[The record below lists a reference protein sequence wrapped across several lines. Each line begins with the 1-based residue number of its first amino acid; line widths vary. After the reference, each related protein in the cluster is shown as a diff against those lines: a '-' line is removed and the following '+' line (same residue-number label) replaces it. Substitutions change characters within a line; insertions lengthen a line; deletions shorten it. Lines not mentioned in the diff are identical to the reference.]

1 VLREVKSA
9 AVRLMGY
16 IATVVFS
23 KGFTMS
29 YFPQLFAVA
38 AVMLLGC
45 ISPGPDLIAA
55 TIGIVA
61 SISLGWFSA
70 MAVLF
75 LTRRV
80 QHGYHPLRKPID
92 AAMETILIGLG
103 AKLAMDR

>member
-1 VLREVKSA
+1 
-9 AVRLMGY
+9 
-16 IATVVFS
+16 
-23 KGFTMS
+23 
-29 YFPQLFAVA
+29 
-38 AVMLLGC
+38 
-45 ISPGPDLIAA
+45 
-55 TIGIVA
+55 VA